1 MLTKREFSQIY
12 DQAVITIR
20 QIKNSNDNFNKNI
33 GVANE
38 ALLAQELEADE
49 ENLNILY
56 TKTEQHIEK
65 M

>member
-38 ALLAQELEADE
+38 NMLAHELEKDE
-49 ENLNILY
+49 ENLNHLY
-56 TKTEQHIEK
+56 GKS
-65 M
+65 